1 MEVDDPAKA
10 AEQQAEQERLQRS
23 ARVRKRQEER
33 AAREQEAKAHEEAQ
47 QAAEEQQFQRSAK
60 VRRDSSTEEA
70 ASGSERRKPKLPQH
84 NPTYSAAHA
93 AASQPDFDSVSD
105 GEHSFAEFMVD
116 EDDDKLLVPAN
127 INSNADLCTVLDEVL
142 AVSSDLIP

>member
-105 GEHSFAEFMVD
+105 GYR
-116 EDDDKLLVPAN
+116 
-127 INSNADLCTVLDEVL
+127 C
-142 AVSSDLIP
+142 

>member
-10 AEQQAEQERLQRS
+10 AERQAEQERLQRS

-60 VRRDSSTEEA
+60 VRRNSSKEKA
-70 ASGSERRKPKLPQH
+70 AGSERRKSKPPQH

-105 GEHSFAEFMVD
+105 GECSFVEFMAD
-116 EDDDKLLVPAN
+116 ENDDKLLVPGVEPEPTPESVTN
-127 INSNADLCTVLDEVL
+127 NSGR
-142 AVSSDLIP
+142 P